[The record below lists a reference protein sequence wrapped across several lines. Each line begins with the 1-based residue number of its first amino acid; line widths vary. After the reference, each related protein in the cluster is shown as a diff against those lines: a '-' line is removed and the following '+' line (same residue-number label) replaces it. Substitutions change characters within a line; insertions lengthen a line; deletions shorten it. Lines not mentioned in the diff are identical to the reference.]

1 MPQEAVQAHGVGETD
16 SAFYP
21 NQVNYR
27 PLTPISFLEWAAT
40 VHPDHV
46 ALVDGQAQ
54 YDYAELYERSCRLA
68 GALHALGVEEGQVVG
83 VMSPNTA
90 MMVEAHYAIPML
102 GAVIATIN
110 PRRDVETLA
119 YLLGHSEANV
129 VLVDYS
135 CLGRLNEAIA
145 LLARPPAVIVAGMP
159 KAKKGKNTK
168 IRDYETFV
176 MSGSAN
182 FRAVGPHDEWQS
194 IGLNYTQGTES
205 APKGVLYHHRGAYLD
220 TLANVV
226 SGGMGRDTV
235 YLWTL
240 PMFRAHGWCHV
251 WSVAAVAGT
260 QICLPSLDVVDDII
274 ALIKHHKV
282 THMGGKRGLL
292 AWLAERVKGKKL
304 SQPVVLEV
312 VDDGY
317 NPADIE
323 ILKKAGFKITLLYGM
338 TETYGPAAIC
348 QFSENKQEGL
358 RAHTSAHYPTLDRL
372 ELMHPDT
379 MKPVPLDGK
388 SVGEIMIRGNTVF
401 KGYYKDPAATKRA
414 FRGGMFHTG
423 DMGVIHPDGH
433 VEITTRRGQDS
444 KHGFSLP
451 AWLEKLEAEASERA
465 IRAVVLEIPG
475 NLRQDDVRYALFVDA
490 GDSDIKTKKSFQKWL
505 DERLKESERDML
517 ALHMVNEIPLTEDG
531 DVMRYRLLDH
541 LR

>member
-1 MPQEAVQAHGVGETD
+1 MRQEAVQVHALGEKD

-21 NQVNYR
+21 NQVNHR

-40 VHPDHV
+40 VHPSHV
-46 ALVDGQAQ
+46 AVVDGQTV

-68 GALHALGVEEGQVVG
+68 GALHAAGVEEGSVVG

-90 MMVEAHYAIPML
+90 MMIEAHYAIPML

-119 YLLGHSEANV
+119 YLLEHSEARV
-129 VLVDYS
+129 ILADHS
-135 CLGRLNEAIA
+135 CQVRLNEAVA
-145 LLARPPAVIVAGMP
+145 MLATPPLVVVAKPAKGKPAV
-159 KAKKGKNTK
+159 KGKY
-168 IRDYETFV
+168 YEDFLAG
-176 MSGSAN
+176 GSAN
-182 FRAVGPHDEWQS
+182 FRGVGPRDEWQS

-260 QICLPSLDVVDDII
+260 QICLPSLDAAEDIMG
-274 ALIKHHKV
+274 LIKHHKV
-282 THMGGKRGLL
+282 THMGGKRGFLG
-292 AWLAERVKGKKL
+292 WLAQRVKGKKL
-304 SQPVVLEV
+304 PHAVVLEV
-312 VDDGY
+312 VDDDY
-317 NPADIE
+317 SPADVE
-323 ILKKAGFKITLLYGM
+323 IVKKAGFQVSLLYGM

-348 QFSENKQEGL
+348 EVDDEHAKGGL
-358 RAHTSAHYPTLDRL
+358 RAHASAHYPTLDRL
-372 ELMHPDT
+372 ELMHPET
-379 MKPVPLDGK
+379 MKPVPADGT
-388 SVGEIMIRGNTVF
+388 SVGEIMLRGNTVF
-401 KGYYKDPAATKRA
+401 KGYYKDAAATKRA

-433 VEITTRRGQDS
+433 VEILSRAGSGKQ
-444 KHGFSLP
+444 GFAVP
-451 AWLEKLEAEASERA
+451 AWLEKLEAAAAERS
-465 IRAVVLEIPG
+465 IRAVALEVPS
-475 NLRQDDVRYALFVDA
+475 NRRRDEARYALFVHT
-490 GDSDIKTKKSFQKWL
+490 GDGSAKTKKSWQSWL
-505 DERLKESERDML
+505 EEQLKENQLDQLS
-517 ALHMVNEIPLTEDG
+517 LHLLDNIPLTEDG
-531 DVMRYRLLDH
+531 DVMRYRLLDM